1 MFKFLNHHN
10 FILSLS
16 LILGFLLGDYT
27 EYIASISVWFL
38 ALVMIFS
45 TSGFAF
51 SEWKPWKQ
59 TAEIIV
65 QSFLL
70 NYVLFGIL
78 LIGVG
83 FMLFSNE
90 LMITGI
96 ILLAVSPPGPSVVP
110 FSAVMKGD
118 VRYAVTGV
126 FWLHLLAI
134 AITPIALF
142 FLLGESAIS
151 PMSVVVIMLKVVVG
165 PLIISRL
172 LRHPKLLPTVE
183 KIRGNVINWGF
194 FLVVMPI
201 VGLSKGLIMQS
212 PDLVLLNSL
221 LFFVLMFGGGFLFN
235 FVASKLGAKQ
245 NRIIAANLM
254 FTTKSSAFA
263 AVASFSLL
271 PRETALPAAIH
282 AVFVTVYFIVYE
294 SLLRKTKPLNQQNNP
309 ALRTKP
315 L

>member
-1 MFKFLNHHN
+1 MLKFLNHRN

-16 LILGFLLGDYT
+16 LVLGFILGDYT
-27 EYIASISVWFL
+27 ELLASVSVWIL
-38 ALVMIFS
+38 AVVMVFA

-59 TAEIIV
+59 TAGIIF

-70 NYVLFGIL
+70 NYVLFGIV
-78 LIGVG
+78 LIGAG
-83 FMLFSNE
+83 YLLFSNE
-90 LMITGI
+90 LMIIGV

-126 FWLHLLAI
+126 FGLHLLAI

-151 PMSVVVIMLKVVVG
+151 PMSVVVIMLKVIVG
-165 PLIISRL
+165 PLIISRV

-201 VGLSKGLIMQS
+201 VGLSKGLIMKS

-221 LFFVLMFGGGFLFN
+221 LFLSLMFGGGMLFN
-235 FVASKLGAKQ
+235 FVASKMGAKQ
-245 NRIIAANLM
+245 NRVIAANLM

-263 AVASFSLL
+263 AVASFTLL
-271 PRETALPAAIH
+271 PRETALPAAVH
-282 AVFVTVYFIVYE
+282 AVFVTVYFIVYD
-294 SLLRKTKPLNQQNNP
+294 SAIRKMKKHKKQT
-309 ALRTKP
+309 
-315 L
+315 

>member
-1 MFKFLNHHN
+1 MLKQIARIVNHRN

-16 LILGFLLGDYT
+16 LVMGFLLGENT
-27 EYIASISVWFL
+27 AGLASVSVWIL
-38 ALVMIFS
+38 ALVMVFS
-45 TSGFAF
+45 TSGFSF

-59 TAEIIV
+59 TARIML

-70 NYVLFGIL
+70 NYLLFGIL

-83 FMLFSNE
+83 FLFFSSE
-90 LMITGI
+90 LMITGL

-110 FSAVMKGD
+110 FTAVMKGD

-126 FWLHLLAI
+126 FGLHLLAI
-134 AITPIALF
+134 AITPIALY

-151 PMSVVVIMLKVVVG
+151 PMAVVVIMLKVIVG
-165 PLIISRL
+165 PLIVSRL

-221 LFFVLMFGGGFLFN
+221 LFFALMFGGGFLFN
-235 FVASKLGAKQ
+235 LVATKLGAKQ
-245 NRIIAANLM
+245 NRIVAANLM

-294 SLLRKTKPLNQQNNP
+294 SVLRKSTV
-309 ALRTKP
+309 
-315 L
+315 

>member
-1 MFKFLNHHN
+1 MLKQIARIVNHRN

-16 LILGFLLGDYT
+16 LVMGFLLGENT
-27 EYIASISVWFL
+27 AGLASVSVWIL
-38 ALVMIFS
+38 ALVMVFS
-45 TSGFAF
+45 TSGFSF

-59 TAEIIV
+59 TAGIML

-70 NYVLFGIL
+70 NYLLFGIL

-83 FMLFSNE
+83 FLFFSSE
-90 LMITGI
+90 LMITGL

-110 FSAVMKGD
+110 FTAVMKGD

-126 FWLHLLAI
+126 FGLHLLAI
-134 AITPIALF
+134 AITPIALY

-151 PMSVVVIMLKVVVG
+151 PMAVVVIMLKVIVG
-165 PLIISRL
+165 PLIVSRL

-201 VGLSKGLIMQS
+201 VGLSKGLILQS

-221 LFFVLMFGGGFLFN
+221 LFFALMFGGGFLFN
-235 FVASKLGAKQ
+235 LVATKLGAKQ
-245 NRIIAANLM
+245 NRIVAANLM

-294 SLLRKTKPLNQQNNP
+294 SVLRKSTV
-309 ALRTKP
+309 
-315 L
+315 